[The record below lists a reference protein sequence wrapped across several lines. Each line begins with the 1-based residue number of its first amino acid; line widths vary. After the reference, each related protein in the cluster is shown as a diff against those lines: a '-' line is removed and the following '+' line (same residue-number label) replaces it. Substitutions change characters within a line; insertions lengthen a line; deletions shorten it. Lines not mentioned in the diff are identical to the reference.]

1 MIHKDAK
8 IAPDIQ
14 TYDHLLNLY
23 AIVGDV
29 EKAKLT
35 FEQINRG
42 AYQNRKHSLV

>member
-8 IAPDIQ
+8 VTPDIK

-35 FEQINRG
+35 FEQVNSG
-42 AYQNRKHSLV
+42 AYQIRKNLLV